1 MRGVKGQGSGD
12 GLTSVVEGRA
22 AAQAHGK
29 TVEPQAGFA
38 RCGAKGTSS
47 MAKIV
52 SNSDGMPEMLTAD
65 EVAEFL
71 RTSRKA
77 IYSMVARGQLP
88 EPCRIGRRLLFERLE
103 LLSWAQKSRAASFG
117 RNV

>member
-1 MRGVKGQGSGD
+1 METGLALVAGD
-12 GLTSVVEGRA
+12 KA
-22 AAQAHGK
+22 AAQPHGK
-29 TVEPQAGFA
+29 TIKPQAGL
-38 RCGAKGTSS
+38 AKRGSRGTFS
-47 MAKIV
+47 MAKSV
-52 SNSDGMPEMLTAD
+52 SNSDGMPELLTAD

-103 LLSWAQKSRAASFG
+103 LLSWAEKKRAASLG